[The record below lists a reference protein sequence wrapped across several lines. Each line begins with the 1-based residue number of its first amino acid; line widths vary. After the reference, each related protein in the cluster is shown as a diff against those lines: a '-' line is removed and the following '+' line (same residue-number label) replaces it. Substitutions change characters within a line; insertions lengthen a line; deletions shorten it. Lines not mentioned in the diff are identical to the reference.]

1 MEIMIVIVLL
11 GVLMTLGVGGYM
23 SSQKK
28 ARDVRR
34 KGDLRQLTVALE
46 TFFNDK
52 LQYPDDNGSGGIVGC
67 GSDTTQLCSWGESFT
82 DGTSI
87 YMAELPKDPKPTS
100 NYYYIASADRKSYQL
115 YARLENLEDKDVAN
129 NAGSPGVYTSTTCS
143 SEFLAGCNFGIAST
157 NSNVTSIGSD
167 E

>member
-11 GVLMTLGVGGYM
+11 GVLMSLGVGGYM

-52 LQYPDDNGSGGIVGC
+52 LQYPDDNGSGRIVGC
-67 GSDTTQLCSWGESFT
+67 GSDTSQLCDWGESFT
-82 DGTSI
+82 DDTSI
-87 YMAELPKDPKPTS
+87 YMAELPKDPKPTN
-100 NYYYIASADRKSYQL
+100 NYFYVAAADRKSYQL
-115 YARLENLEDKDVAN
+115 YARLENLEDKDVAKDG
-129 NAGSPGVYTSTTCS
+129 GSSGVYTGTTCS
-143 SEFLAGCNFGIAST
+143 SESLTGCNFGIAST
-157 NSNVTSIGSD
+157 NSNLTGIGSD